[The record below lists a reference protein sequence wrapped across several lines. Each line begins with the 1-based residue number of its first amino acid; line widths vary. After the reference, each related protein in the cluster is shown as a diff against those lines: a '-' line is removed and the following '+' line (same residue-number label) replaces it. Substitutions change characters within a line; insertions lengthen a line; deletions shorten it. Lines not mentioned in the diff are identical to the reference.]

1 MKIKTLKVNSTST
14 VVLDKKTLNVDSLE
28 VSSLISDED
37 TIKEIRILL
46 ICEDTI
52 EEQEK
57 EKRYIKAL
65 GGYSEEQ
72 RIIRYFLSFFF
83 ISFVSISIF
92 LYLSMF
98 PEHIYKDLGV
108 LSFLLLTIPI
118 SVCVGI
124 FGLLFN
130 SIFTICRLIHFNVSE
145 RKIEKAK
152 NND

>member
-57 EKRYIKAL
+57 EKRYIKSL